1 MPQLV
6 GGEYKYA
13 ETEVKVNE
21 RYGDENLAEGRPG
34 HKPITS
40 YQLPKFASHPAIP
53 VRRMYLDKNDYHGL
67 ASEGT
72 RNWDNW
78 NVAHVAAYH
87 DDLKMLS
94 LATPEEC
101 REPNKWGMTPTH
113 MCGMGHHTY
122 GPSLN
127 VLYQLIQ
134 MGAAD
139 PDAMNWVEQTPW
151 HVAQRMHREKDLK
164 KFEKVLLKGG
174 KPDNFD
180 QFKEGQLRLRGKFA
194 KKQGP
199 PAAIVG
205 TLPVALVFPG
215 QGSQYVGMMKDL
227 QHLDPVKEMLKKA
240 NTILGYDI
248 MDIMLY
254 GPETKLSATKYCQP
268 AMYIAGLAAI
278 EKLKMDDPTKVSN
291 CEATAG
297 LSLGEYTALTVAGV
311 FDFETGLKLVKT
323 RGEAMEHET
332 TKPDAKA
339 QSMMSVAGL
348 DKGTVENLCAE
359 SCAPGEVC
367 KIANFLFPKG
377 FSCAG
382 DTAAV
387 EKLEK
392 KVLDAG
398 ALQAKMLKT
407 SGAFHT
413 PIMSPAREKLM
424 AALELAKPSMKPPK
438 CKVYMNVTSKAIDSS
453 TKPSEI
459 CSMLGDQLTNSVMW
473 DSCMTNAINDGITE
487 FFECGPSKQL
497 KAMMKRIDAKMVN
510 NMTNVLA

>member
-1 MPQLV
+1 MPFLA

-13 ETEVKVNE
+13 ETETKVNE
-21 RYGDENLAEGRPG
+21 RFGDLNLAEDRPG
-34 HKPITS
+34 HKPINA
-40 YQLPKFASHPAIP
+40 YKLPKFAKHPSVP
-53 VRRMYLDKNDYHGL
+53 VRRLYIDKNDYHGL
-67 ASEGT
+67 GSEGM
-72 RNWDNW
+72 RNYDNW

-94 LATPEEC
+94 LATLEEC

-113 MCGMGHHTY
+113 MCGMGHQPY

-134 MGAAD
+134 MGVAD
-139 PDAMNWVEQTPW
+139 PDAQNWVGQTPW
-151 HVAQRMHREKDLK
+151 HIAQRMHREKDLK

-180 QFKEGQLRLRGKFA
+180 TYKEGQLRLRGKFA
-194 KKQGP
+194 KAQSVP
-199 PAAIVG
+199 TAIMG

-215 QGSQYVGMMKDL
+215 QGSQYVGMMKEL
-227 QHLDPVKEMLKKA
+227 QHLDPVKEMLTKA
-240 NTILGYDI
+240 ESILGYDI

-254 GPETKLSATKYCQP
+254 GPENKLSMTKYCQP
-268 AMYIAGLAAI
+268 AMYIAGLAAVA
-278 EKLKMDDPTKVSN
+278 KLKMDDPTKVEN

-323 RGEAMEHET
+323 RGEAMDYET

-339 QSMMSVAGL
+339 QAMMSVAGL
-348 DKGTVENLCAE
+348 EKDIVEKLCAE

-387 EKLEK
+387 QKLEV
-392 KVLDAG
+392 KVIDAG

-413 PIMSPAREKLM
+413 PIMGPAREKLM
-424 AALELAKPSMKPPK
+424 AALASAKPSMKPPR
-438 CKVYMNVTSKAIDSS
+438 CKVYMNVTSNAIGPS
-453 TKPSEI
+453 TTPTEI
-459 CSMLGDQLTNSVMW
+459 CSMLADQLTNSVMW
-473 DSCMTNAINDGITE
+473 DACVTNAINDGITE

-497 KAMMKRIDAKMVN
+497 KAMMKRIDPKMVN
-510 NMTNVLA
+510 NMMNIVA